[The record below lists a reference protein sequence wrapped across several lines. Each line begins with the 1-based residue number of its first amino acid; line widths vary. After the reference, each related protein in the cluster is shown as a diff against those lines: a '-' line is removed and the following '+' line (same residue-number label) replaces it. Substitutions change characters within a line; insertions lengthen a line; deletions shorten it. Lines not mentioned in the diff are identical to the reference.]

1 MNGKEAR
8 EVLEHVADPTRLA
21 ALRAVALLDTPAEE
35 AFDRLTRLAARFTSA
50 PTALVS
56 LIDSD
61 RQFFKSCLGLPEPW
75 QSRRETPLSH
85 SFCQYNRI
93 AKTPLVIK
101 DAREHPLFKDNL
113 AIRDLNVIAYL
124 GIPLASAD
132 GYILGSFCVIDG
144 KPREWTGEQI
154 SVVEDLA
161 AAVMTE
167 IQLRS
172 EIVTR
177 RLAER
182 QMKERNGEL
191 CTAYEKLE
199 RESAERLQAVERL
212 RQMDRM
218 LIQQGRLAA
227 MGELISNIAHQWRQP
242 LNVLA
247 LLAQDLP
254 ITLRLGELTEE
265 YLDTKVEK
273 MMDAIVH
280 MSQTID
286 KFRSFFT
293 PATEKSS
300 FSVLGAVEKTVSLVD
315 ISLHEVQIRI
325 EVTSSAQPQIDG
337 YPNEYAQVLLNLL
350 INARDAF
357 IAAKPPQP
365 TIRIHVGEENG
376 RSVVTVSDN
385 AGGVPEEILDKVFDP
400 YFTTKGPQGAGIGL
414 YMAKMII
421 ERNMKGTLTVENT
434 EGGARFRLVV

>member
-113 AIRDLNVIAYL
+113 AI
-124 GIPLASAD
+124 PLASAD

-172 EIVTR
+172 EVVTR